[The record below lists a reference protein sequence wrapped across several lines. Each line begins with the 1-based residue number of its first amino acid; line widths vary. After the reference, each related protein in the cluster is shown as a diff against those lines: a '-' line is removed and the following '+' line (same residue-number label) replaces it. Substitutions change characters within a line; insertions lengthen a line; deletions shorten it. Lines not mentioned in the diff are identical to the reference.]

1 MNYKLIGNGDYKH
14 PLQTLLQNRGVKDVQ
29 NYINLDDKCINN
41 YSEMGD
47 IECIANNVY
56 EEWTTS
62 KCRIHIIVDSDV
74 DGFTSAAIMYK
85 YLKNM
90 GITPTYSLH
99 TGKQHGLTNDIF
111 VPDNTEWLIIPDAGT
126 NDAEQCK
133 FLLHNKGIKIL
144 ILDHHEKEIDNP
156 YAYIINNQM
165 CDYPNKNLSGVG
177 VVYKFLQDL
186 DEIGWNEEA
195 DDYLDLVALGN
206 ISDCMDI
213 REPETKRLIE
223 KGMHNIKNKFLEKLI
238 ESQSYSIPDGLDII
252 SVQFYITPLINA
264 LIRVGSQE
272 EKDIVFR
279 AFIEDESETFSYKKR
294 GETEST
300 QESIYDRAVR
310 FCKNAKSKQ
319 GRMVDKQLPLVFEHI
334 EKQKQDKNHVI
345 ISNVTSQLDSALTG
359 VAAIKVAEKYG
370 KPCMLLR
377 KRDNKDGVFGGSVRV
392 PNKSPILNFKD
403 IVNETGVFKMAHG
416 HQSAFGVEILGSNVK
431 KSISLLDNYII
442 KHNLMG
448 ESVSYV
454 DFVIDYDNFDIGIFN
469 DIASLK
475 PYYGNSIEECNVVI
489 KDIPITADSI
499 TTQGKNED
507 SWCVMICDESIKLV
521 KFKCNENDYILNFGK
536 EDKSGLTDI
545 ISYIDVIGKLSYN
558 YYKGIKTA
566 QVIVDEYEV
575 KT

>member
-1 MNYKLIGNGDYKH
+1 
-14 PLQTLLQNRGVKDVQ
+14 
-29 NYINLDDKCINN
+29 
-41 YSEMGD
+41 
-47 IECIANNVY
+47 
-56 EEWTTS
+56 
-62 KCRIHIIVDSDV
+62 
-74 DGFTSAAIMYK
+74 
-85 YLKNM
+85 M
-90 GITPTYSLH
+90 GITPIYSLH
-99 TGKQHGLTNDIF
+99 TSKQHGLTNDIL
-111 VPDNTEWLIIPDAGT
+111 VSDNTEWLIIPDAGT
-126 NDAEQCK
+126 NDVEQCK
-133 FLLHNKGIKIL
+133 LLREHGIKIL

-165 CDYPNKNLSGVG
+165 CNYPNKNLSGVG
-177 VVYKFLQDL
+177 VVYKFLQAL

-213 REPETKRLIE
+213 REAETKRLIE
-223 KGMHNIKNKFLEKLI
+223 KGLHNIKNKFLEKLI

-279 AFIEDESETFSYKKR
+279 AFIEDESETFLYKKR
-294 GETEST
+294 GETEPV

-319 GRMVDKQLPLVFEHI
+319 GRMVDKQLPLVCEHI
-334 EKQKQDKNHVI
+334 EKQKQYQNNVI
-345 ISNVTSQLDSALTG
+345 ISNVTIQLDSALTG

-377 KRDNKDGVFGGSVRV
+377 KRDDKNNVFGGSARV

-403 IVNETGVFKMAHG
+403 IVNETGVFKMAQG
-416 HQSAFGVEILGSNVK
+416 HQSAFGVEILGSYVK

-442 KHNLMG
+442 KHNFIG
-448 ESVSYV
+448 ESVSCV
-454 DFVIDYDNFDIGIFN
+454 DFVIDYDVFDIGIFN

-475 PYYGNSIEECNVVI
+475 PYYGNSIDECNVVI
-489 KDIPITADSI
+489 KDIPITSDSI

-521 KFKCNENDYILNFGK
+521 KFKCSENDYILNFGK

-566 QVIVDEYEV
+566 QIIVDEYEV
-575 KT
+575 KA

>member
-14 PLQTLLQNRGVKDVQ
+14 PLQTLLKNRGVKYIQ
-29 NYINLDDKCINN
+29 NYINLDDKYIYN
-41 YSEMGD
+41 YSKMGN
-47 IECIANNVY
+47 IEDIANKVY
-56 EEWTTS
+56 EEWTTNKS
-62 KCRIHIIVDSDV
+62 RIHIIVDSDV

-99 TGKQHGLTNDIF
+99 MGKQHGLTDDIF
-111 VPDNTEWLIIPDAGT
+111 VPDDTEWLIVPDAGT
-126 NDAEQCK
+126 NDVEQCK
-133 FLLHNKGIKIL
+133 LLYEKGIKIL
-144 ILDHHEKEIDNP
+144 ILDHHEKEVDNP

-177 VVYKFLQDL
+177 VVYKFLQAL
-186 DEIGWNEEA
+186 DEIGWNEES

-213 REPETKRLIE
+213 REHETKRLVE
-223 KGMHNIKNKFLEKLI
+223 KGLHNIKNKFLEKLI

-264 LIRVGSQE
+264 LIRVGTQE

-279 AFIEDESETFSYKKR
+279 AFIEDESETFTYKKR
-294 GETEST
+294 GETEFI
-300 QESIYDRAVR
+300 QESVYDRAVR

-319 GRMVDKQLPLVFEHI
+319 GRMIDKQIPLVCEHI
-334 EKQKQDKNHVI
+334 ENKKQNQNHVI

-377 KRDNKDGVFGGSVRV
+377 KRDDKDGVFGGSVRV

-403 IVNETGVFKMAHG
+403 IVNELGVFKMAQG
-416 HQSAFGVEILGSNVK
+416 HQSAFGCEILGSNVK

-442 KHNLMG
+442 KHNLIG
-448 ESVSYV
+448 KAVNYV
-454 DFVIDYDNFDIGIFN
+454 DFVIDYDYFDIGIFN
-469 DIASLK
+469 DIAALK
-475 PYYGNSIEECNVVI
+475 PYYGNSIDECNVVI
-489 KDIPITADSI
+489 KDIPVTADSI
-499 TTQGKNED
+499 TIQGKNED
-507 SWCVMICDESIKLV
+507 SWNVMICDESIKLV
-521 KFKCNENDYILNFGK
+521 KFKCDEDDYVLNFGK

-566 QVIVDEYEV
+566 QMIIDEYEV